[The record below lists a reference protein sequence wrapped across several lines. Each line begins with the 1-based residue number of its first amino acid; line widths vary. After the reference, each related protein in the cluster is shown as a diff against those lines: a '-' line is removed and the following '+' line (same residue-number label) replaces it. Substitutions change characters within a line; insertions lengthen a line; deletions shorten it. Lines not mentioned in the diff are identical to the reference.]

1 VFLKDPAAVDHGYHL
16 RQARKLVPCRDSKP
30 GYQRCF
36 NHYWLSAQR
45 GGEKEP
51 VLCQPITIGRYSLDG
66 AAEAQVT
73 GREVLAHLQE
83 LEFLMATLMRRIKT
97 VNLGPSPRHDADQRA
112 SDERG
117 VLAIIGDG
125 LLTHLIG
132 RSQNVR
138 EEAARLAGEK
148 KS

>member
-1 VFLKDPAAVDHGYHL
+1 
-16 RQARKLVPCRDSKP
+16 
-30 GYQRCF
+30 
-36 NHYWLSAQR
+36 
-45 GGEKEP
+45 
-51 VLCQPITIGRYSLDG
+51 
-66 AAEAQVT
+66 
-73 GREVLAHLQE
+73 
-83 LEFLMATLMRRIKT
+83 MATLMRRIKT